1 MKKNQFIFIAKI
13 FCLKLFISIYYSS
26 NGQDLTTY
34 FEKSQFKRTP
44 RYDSTIIYCKTLEK
58 ASPNIKL
65 ATIGKSHEG
74 REIVMLIAASNQEF
88 TPQKA
93 KSSNKNIVLIQA
105 CIHAGEPDG
114 KDAGF
119 LLFKD
124 FIQKESIKKL
134 LNDNIILFIPI
145 LNVDGHERF
154 GPFNRI
160 NQNGPEEMG
169 WRCNAQNLNLNR
181 DYLKAQS
188 AEIKAWLNIFYTWNP
203 DFFIDCHVT
212 NGADYQYPI
221 TYALEIYGNMSD
233 SITIWQKEI
242 LIPYLEKQMEKDG
255 FPIFRYVSFRNWFD
269 FDSGLS
275 AWVTPPSLS
284 QGLTALVDCPGLLIE
299 SHMLKNYKTR
309 VMGTYHMIKHVL
321 QLISQQKN
329 RLKKYRESFLNLS
342 NFPDKLTLSFKQL
355 PDSHMVSF
363 RGVEYSIEYSELS
376 GGRWFKYNSQKPKTY
391 QLPFFDHFVPSKTV
405 DIPNYY
411 VIPSG
416 YTDKIVPYL
425 EIHRINYQIIEKDSL
440 IEAYFYKFSNVKLAS
455 NSYEGCQRVNSFEI
469 STIQRKEK
477 FKKGSVIISTKQ
489 PHYKILMHL
498 LEPNAPASL
507 FAFGYFNTIFEQKEY
522 GEAYVLEPLAREM
535 LKNNEI
541 KAEFENFKAN
551 NPNIKSY
558 ELLNWFYLKSNY
570 SDPYLNVYP
579 IGIIY

>member
-1 MKKNQFIFIAKI
+1 MKKVQLILLVKI
-13 FCLKLFISIYYSS
+13 FCLYLFIFFHFSS
-26 NGQDLTTY
+26 DGQDLTTY

-44 RYDSTIIYCKTLEK
+44 RYDSTVIYCKILEET
-58 ASPNIKL
+58 SPIIKL
-65 ATIGKSHEG
+65 TSIGKSHEG

-88 TPQKA
+88 TPEKA
-93 KSSNKNIVLIQA
+93 KTSNKNIVLIQA
-105 CIHAGEPDG
+105 GIHAGEPDG

-119 LLFKD
+119 LIFKD

-188 AEIKAWLNIFYTWNP
+188 AEIKAWLNLFYTWKP

-212 NGADYQYPI
+212 DGADYQYPI

-233 SITIWQKEI
+233 SITYWQKEK
-242 LIPYLEKQMEKDG
+242 LIPSLEQQMEKDG

-275 AWVTPPSLS
+275 AWITPPSLS

-309 VMGTYHMIKHVL
+309 VLGTYHMIKNVL
-321 QLISQQKN
+321 QIITEQKN
-329 RLKKYRESFLNLS
+329 DLKKYRDRFLNLT
-342 NFPDKLTLSFKQL
+342 NLPNKLALSFKQL
-355 PDSHMVSF
+355 PDSHIVSF
-363 RGVEYSIEYSELS
+363 KGVEYSVEKSDIS
-376 GGRWFKYNSQKPKTY
+376 GGKWFKYNSQKPKTY
-391 QLPFFDHFVPSKTV
+391 QLPLFDSFVPSKTA

-411 VIPSG
+411 LVPSG
-416 YTDKIVPYL
+416 YADKILPYL
-425 EIHRINYQIIEKDSL
+425 KIHRINYRIIENDSL
-440 IEAYFYKFSNVKLAS
+440 IDAYFYKFSNVKLAS
-455 NSYEGCQRVNSFEI
+455 NSYEGCQRVNSYEMT
-469 STIQRKEK
+469 TIQRKEK
-477 FKKGSVIISTKQ
+477 FKKGSIIISTKQ

-498 LEPNAPASL
+498 LEPDAPASL
-507 FAFGYFNTIFEQKEY
+507 FAFGYFNSIFEQKEY
-522 GEAYVLEPLAREM
+522 GETYVLESLAREM
-535 LKNNEI
+535 LKNNELKTKFEKFI
-541 KAEFENFKAN
+541 TTNSKAE
-551 NPNIKSY
+551 SY
-558 ELLNWFYLKSNY
+558 EILNWFYLNSNY
-570 SDPYLNVYP
+570 SDPYLNIYP
-579 IGIIY
+579 IGKTY